1 MEKTEEKTEQKE
13 KKNIIKELIPYIV
26 IILIVV
32 LLRAFIITPVQVE
45 GTSMY
50 PTLKDTE
57 ILLLKKYDHSFERFD
72 IVVFDYNG
80 SRLIK
85 RIVGF
90 PGEYVEYKDNKL
102 YINGNRVK
110 EDFISTQKTGDFK
123 LEEIGYDVIPDDYY
137 FVMGDNRNNST
148 DSRIIGLV
156 HKNDIAGSTN
166 LSLFPFSEAG
176 KINK

>member
-1 MEKTEEKTEQKE
+1 MENVAEKKE

-26 IILIVV
+26 IIFIVV
-32 LLRAFIITPVQVE
+32 LLRTFIVTPVQVE

-50 PTLKDTE
+50 PTLKDNE

-72 IVVFDYNG
+72 VVVFDYNG

-90 PGEYVEYKDNKL
+90 PGEYVEYKNNKL
-102 YINGNRVK
+102 YINDKRIK
-110 EDFISTQKTGDFK
+110 EKFISTQKTKNFK
-123 LEEIGYDVIPDDYY
+123 LEEIGYDVIPEGYY

-156 HKNDIAGSTN
+156 SAKDIDGSTN